1 MKTESSSIRKDKRWC
16 GHAWRGKVAAMAG
29 CCQLRLFLTQAL
41 LSDLTSATQD
51 NREKELSTEAMSV
64 GRDELRPNSYCC

>member
-1 MKTESSSIRKDKRWC
+1 MR
-16 GHAWRGKVAAMAG
+16 RGKVAAMAG

-41 LSDLTSATQD
+41 LSHLTSATQD

-64 GRDELRPNSYCC
+64 GRDELGPNSCCCY